1 MTSQRNVS
9 LKSATREDVS
19 RVSGWLADDA
29 ASAIGFGVYSSGEAA
44 HYGGAGDAAT
54 DEEFAK
60 EIEDPARVTLSVY
73 DAGDHVGEVHI
84 HLEEGLGDG
93 QLSMIFGSRRHWRG
107 CAAAGLRAALA
118 VAFGDYGLYRV
129 WAEIPES
136 NFSARSAFEAAGFHH
151 EGTLRKGGEGADL
164 VVLGLLAADYSS

>member
-1 MTSQRNVS
+1 MSSQRNVS
-9 LKSATREDVS
+9 LKNATREDAS
-19 RVSGWLADDA
+19 RVMGWVADESAA
-29 ASAIGFGVYSSGEAA
+29 ASGFGVYSSGDAA
-44 HYGGAGDAAT
+44 HYGAAGDAAT

-60 EIEDPARVTLSVY
+60 HMEDPANVTLSMY
-73 DAGDHVGEVHI
+73 DGGDHIGEVHV

-93 QLSMIFGSRRHWRG
+93 KLSMLFGSRRHWRG
-107 CAAAGLRAALA
+107 YGGAGLRAALA

-151 EGTLRKGGEGADL
+151 EGTLRGGGEGAHL
-164 VVLGLLAADYSS
+164 VVLGLLAADYSA

>member
-1 MTSQRNVS
+1 MSSQRNVS
-9 LKSATREDVS
+9 LRSATR
-19 RVSGWLADDA
+19 DDA
-29 ASAIGFGVYSSGEAA
+29 TRVIEWVADEAAAVGFGVYSAGEAP
-44 HYGGAGDAAT
+44 HYGGAGEAAT

-60 EIEDPARVTLSVY
+60 EMEDPANVTLSVY
-73 DAGDHVGEVHI
+73 DGDEHIGEVHV

-93 QLSMIFGSRRHWRG
+93 KLSMLFGSRRHWRG
-107 CAAAGLRAALA
+107 FGAAGLRAALA

-151 EGTLRKGGEGADL
+151 EGTLRNEGAHL